1 MIRTVVID
9 DEPLARGL
17 LVKLLSAQPDI
28 DIVGQAGDGAAAV
41 RLIREAAPDLVF
53 LDIQMPE
60 KDGFEVLEAL
70 DPRRIPEVVFV
81 TAYDRYAVK
90 AFEVRAL
97 DYLLKPFDE
106 ERLTSA
112 LARARERLAGRGTA
126 TGAGAEVSGAGG
138 TAGSSASAV
147 HGGANASGAVV
158 DPPGPPILSERVAA
172 LLEALAARRGHR
184 TRLVIREKD
193 RAFLLPVESIDWI
206 EADGKYVVVHAGAQ
220 NYLVRETLQ
229 AMEES
234 LDPEAFLRV
243 SRGAVVRI
251 DRIREVRPFF
261 GGDHLVILS
270 GGQEIATTKSY
281 REGLAR
287 LFGK

>member
-17 LVKLLSAQPDI
+17 LVKLLSAQSDI

-41 RLIREAAPDLVF
+41 RLIRNAAPDLVF

-70 DPRRIPEVVFV
+70 DPLRIPEVIFV

-106 ERLTSA
+106 ERLTAA
-112 LARARERLAGRGTA
+112 LKRARERLAGRGA
-126 TGAGAEVSGAGG
+126 EEGDGAPGAAGR
-138 TAGSSASAV
+138 A
-147 HGGANASGAVV
+147 ASGADAATDVATE
-158 DPPGPPILSERVAA
+158 PPGPPILSERVAA

-206 EADGKYVVVHAGAQ
+206 EADGKYVVVHAGSQ

-261 GGDHLVILS
+261 GGDHLVVLA

>member
-126 TGAGAEVSGAGG
+126 AGAGAEVSGAGG
-138 TAGSSASAV
+138 AAGSPASAV
-147 HGGANASGAVV
+147 HGGANASGAAV

-234 LDPEAFLRV
+234 LDPEAF
-243 SRGAVVRI
+243 VRI
-251 DRIREVRPFF
+251 SRSAIVGVSRIREVRPWF
-261 GGDHLVILS
+261 GGDHLIVMVS
-270 GGQEIATTKSY
+270 GIELVTTKSY
-281 REGLAR
+281 RAR
-287 LFGK
+287 LASVFR